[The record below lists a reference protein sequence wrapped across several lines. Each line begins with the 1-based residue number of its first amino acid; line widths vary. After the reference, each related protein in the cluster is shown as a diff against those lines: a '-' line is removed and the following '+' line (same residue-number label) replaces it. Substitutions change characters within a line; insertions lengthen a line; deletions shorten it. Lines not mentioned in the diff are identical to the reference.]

1 MLDLI
6 LGASMVVTAV
16 LIVLIVASV
25 ASWAVIAMKFRELA
39 AAERD
44 TKDFLRTYR
53 TESVES
59 SYNAARTHQA
69 SPLAVVYAAGFKEL
83 ARIEPDTGID
93 PSGEQVEQ
101 VIRSLHWVQTAEAH
115 RLERGL
121 AFLATVGSSAP
132 FVGLL
137 GTVIGIMNA
146 FADIGAA
153 GSARMDVV
161 QTAEAHRLERGLAF
175 LATIGSSAP
184 FVGLFGTVIGI
195 MNAFA
200 DIGTSGSA
208 SLAVVA
214 PGIAEALIATAVGL
228 FAAIP
233 AVIAYNYTSARIS
246 FLVERL
252 DAFLT
257 EYGDLLRRTGARAA

>member
-6 LGASMVVTAV
+6 LGGSLAVNVVLV
-16 LIVLIVASV
+16 LLVGASV
-25 ASWAVIAMKFRELA
+25 ASWAVIVTKFLELG

-44 TKDFLRTYR
+44 TKTFLDTYR

-59 SYNAARTHQA
+59 SYNAAREHSA
-69 SPLAVVYAAGFKEL
+69 SPLAVVYTAGFREL

-93 PSGEQVEQ
+93 PTTEQVEQ
-101 VIRSLHWVQTAEAH
+101 VIRGLHWVQTSETH

-121 AFLATVGSSAP
+121 S
-132 FVGLL
+132 
-137 GTVIGIMNA
+137 
-146 FADIGAA
+146 
-153 GSARMDVV
+153 
-161 QTAEAHRLERGLAF
+161 F
-175 LATIGSSAP
+175 LATIGSAAP
-184 FVGLFGTVIGI
+184 FVGLFGTVVGI
-195 MNAFA
+195 MLAFM
-200 DIGTSGSA
+200 DIAASGSA
-208 SLAVVA
+208 SFDVVA

-233 AVIAYNYTSARIS
+233 AVIAYNYSSARVS

-257 EYGDLLRRTGARAA
+257 EYGDLLRRTGVRAA